1 MQNIDKKKLTPMMK
15 QYFEI
20 KERYEGYI
28 LFYRLGD
35 FYEMFFD
42 DAIKASKALEIT
54 LTARNCGLEEKA
66 PLCGVPHHAANTY
79 LTKLIDKGFKVA
91 ICEQVEDPKTAKG
104 IVKRDVVRVIT
115 PGTVIDASMLSEDEN
130 NYVLSIYEGEH
141 NFGLSYSD
149 ITTGEL
155 KSTIIKKEKNYS
167 KLLDEINKISPTEII
182 SSLQDETILSN
193 TLLQEDFVLSTVPA
207 SYFKLA
213 NAESTI
219 KRLLNVFSSDSLGF
233 DNQEEMILAT
243 GAILSYIEDPQKVEL
258 SHIST
263 IDIYSIDS
271 FMILDKFTRRN
282 LELVETMRS
291 KEKRGSLLWVLDK
304 TKTSM
309 GTRELKRMIEQ
320 PLLNVNLINKR
331 LNAVESM
338 YDDLFLRDEIRT
350 LLSDVY
356 DLERLSTKL
365 VYGNVNARDLLA
377 LKSSLTTL
385 PIIRNLLRDFD
396 TGLLCSIRDQIDPLE
411 DICENI
417 SNSINEDPPISI
429 KDGNIIND
437 GYSSELDELR
447 SAVKNGKTWIYDI
460 EQREKD
466 VTGIRTLKI
475 GFNKVFGY
483 YIEVTRANSA
493 MVPESY
499 IRKQTLAN
507 AERYITPELK
517 EIEEKV
523 LGAEDKIVA
532 LEYKLFCDIRVDLLK
547 NVSRLL
553 STAKQIS
560 LLYVICSFADVSYNN
575 NYVKPNV
582 NDSKIINIVKGRHPV
597 IEKISLEEKFVP
609 NSTTLDDDTNKM
621 YIITGPNMAGKSTY
635 LRQVALITLM
645 AQLGCYVPCEEALIG
660 IVDRIF
666 TRVGASDDLS
676 QGQSTFM
683 VEMSELANILH
694 NSTSNSLIILDEIGR
709 GTSTYDGLSIAWAVV
724 EYLSQDKDF
733 SPKTMFATHYH
744 ELTELEGKFEAVKN
758 YRISVEEVG
767 DDIVFLRK
775 IVRGSANQSYG
786 IQVAKLAGIPDKVL
800 KIAYSVLKK
809 LEEHDINNN
818 INSILND
825 SSSSSVADDTS
836 TMNTSRNSSNVVD
849 SLKVAESSVESSN
862 AESNNAYSEL
872 ELENTVKSSMENT
885 SLQATL
891 DFPVETE
898 ADKKEETNQIS
909 FFEASR
915 YDDII
920 EELKSLNVLE
930 MTPMDSMT
938 KLFELVKKV
947 K

>member
-1 MQNIDKKKLTPMMK
+1 MQNIDKSKLTPMMK

-20 KERYEGYI
+20 KDRYEGYI

-66 PLCGVPHHAANTY
+66 PLCGVPYHAANTY

-91 ICEQVEDPKTAKG
+91 ICEQIEDPATSKG
-104 IVKRDVVRVIT
+104 IVKRDVIRVIT
-115 PGTVIDASMLSEDEN
+115 PGTVIDASMLSEDKN
-130 NYVLSIYEGEH
+130 NYILSIYEGDH

-155 KSTIIKKEKNYS
+155 KSTLIKKEKNNFR
-167 KLLDEINKISPTEII
+167 LLDEISKISPTEII
-182 SSLQDETILSN
+182 SNLQDVNILDK
-193 TLLQEDFVLSTVPA
+193 TLLQEDIVLSAVPS
-207 SYFKLA
+207 SYYKLD
-213 NAESTI
+213 NAENII

-233 DNQEEMILAT
+233 DNQYDMIIAT
-243 GAILSYIEDPQKVEL
+243 GAILAYIEETQKVEL
-258 SHIST
+258 SHIT
-263 IDIYSIDS
+263 TVDIYSVDS
-271 FMILDKFTRRN
+271 YMILDKFTRRN

-291 KEKRGSLLWVLDK
+291 KEKKGSLLWVLDK

-309 GTRELKRMIEQ
+309 GTRELKRIIEE
-320 PLLNVNLINKR
+320 PLLNVNDINQR
-331 LNAVESM
+331 LNAVETI
-338 YDDLFLRDEIRT
+338 YNDLFLRDEIRA
-350 LLSDVY
+350 LLSEVY

-377 LKSSLTTL
+377 LRSSLATL
-385 PIIRNLLRDFD
+385 PIIINLLRDFD
-396 TGLLCSIRDQIDPLE
+396 KGLLSSIKKQIDPLE
-411 DICENI
+411 DICDNI
-417 SNSINEDPPISI
+417 SKSINEDPPISI

-437 GYSSELDELR
+437 GYNVELDELR
-447 SAVKNGKTWIYDI
+447 DAVRNGKTWIYEI
-460 EQREKD
+460 EQREKEA
-466 VTGIRTLKI
+466 TGIRTLKI

-483 YIEVTRANSA
+483 YIEVTRANSD
-493 MVPESY
+493 MVPDSY

-532 LEYKLFCDIRVDLLK
+532 LEYKLFCDIREDLLK

-560 LLYVICSFADVSYNN
+560 LLDVICSFAEVSYNN
-575 NYVKPNV
+575 NYVKPTV
-582 NDSKIINIVKGRHPV
+582 NDSKLINIEKGRHPV

-609 NSTTLDDDTNKM
+609 NSTTLDDMSNKM

-645 AQLGCYVPCEEALIG
+645 AQLGCFVPCEQAEIG

-724 EYLSQDKDF
+724 EYLSQDKTF
-733 SPKTMFATHYH
+733 CPKTMFATHYH
-744 ELTELEGKFEAVKN
+744 ELTELEGKFDAVKN

-775 IVRGSANQSYG
+775 IVRGSASQSYG
-786 IQVAKLAGIPDKVL
+786 IQVAKLAGIPEKVL
-800 KIAYSVLKK
+800 NIAYSVLKK

-818 INSILND
+818 INNILSD
-825 SSSSSVADDTS
+825 SSIGD
-836 TMNTSRNSSNVVD
+836 
-849 SLKVAESSVESSN
+849 LESSN
-862 AESNNAYSEL
+862 KTDVNIMNTNLTYPNRVLEEKEVSEIK
-872 ELENTVKSSMENT
+872 NTDS
-885 SLQATL
+885 
-891 DFPVETE
+891 
-898 ADKKEETNQIS
+898 QIS
-909 FFEASR
+909 FFEKSP
-915 YDDII
+915 YDSVI
-920 EELKSLNVLE
+920 EELKNINVLE
-930 MTPMDSMT
+930 MTPMDSMA